1 MESAPLRMLRDTGS
15 KAKEINDIETI
26 TVSGG
31 QLEEEPVN
39 VSKSSPSET
48 TE

>member
-1 MESAPLRMLRDTGS
+1 MESAPHSDVTRDTGS

-31 QLEEEPVN
+31 QLEEEPVD
-39 VSKSSPSET
+39 VSEISH
-48 TE
+48 

>member
-15 KAKEINDIETI
+15 NAKEINDRETI

-31 QLEEEPVN
+31 VLEEEPVD
-39 VSKSSPSET
+39 VSKSSHSET
-48 TE
+48 AE